1 MDNTLFFALFLQ
13 RLTEASLFR
22 LRWCQSE
29 PSPQSFSP
37 LLYKLKVVRLVWV
50 VVAVVVLVNT
60 QEAQQAKNRERES
73 KKRAGNCHANLI
85 YNSSSSSSCCE

>member
-50 VVAVVVLVNT
+50 VAVVVVLVNT
-60 QEAQQAKNRERES
+60 QEAQQANSEQRKQKES
-73 KKRAGNCHANLI
+73 WELSCKFNLQQQQFVVLL
-85 YNSSSSSSCCE
+85 